1 MLLSLFITITIVV
14 VYFISFSTMY
24 VCLSLC
30 IYVYILLFLLV
41 VIIVLLLA
49 KPMCACWYTTSF
61 VSILHYYSKTLF
73 LNASFHQPKKGA
85 PHVHVFLFPMHT
97 PSNVGNLF
105 AKLGSGVPSNNFSFS
120 RCNFSGAWCNSLHN

>member
-1 MLLSLFITITIVV
+1 
-14 VYFISFSTMY
+14 MY
-24 VCLSLC
+24 LC
-30 IYVYILLFLLV
+30 IYILLFLVV

-49 KPMCACWYTTSF
+49 KPTMCACWWYTTSF
-61 VSILHYYSKTLF
+61 VSILHYYSSQRVIPS
-73 LNASFHQPKKGA
+73 AKKGA